1 MALRIRR
8 SITVGA
14 GVRTGAQNAAYT
26 VNPFG
31 PRRTGQ
37 TRRGASANPPPT
49 WSIPAKPGVL
59 APPLEREFFMGLE
72 ELKRGEPLLA
82 LERFE
87 SAARRDRG
95 DRALSD
101 DLLAGLTAVHVG
113 DAARAIPHLEAVVA
127 SDGGLPDALLL
138 KYAPEL
144 AFEVTITP
152 EVSALIP
159 AGSMAAALALVECY
173 QEVGRHEEA
182 IGVLQQLVEDQRE
195 PALTLSLCE
204 LYAEAGD
211 WDEVA
216 ALGAGVANDDDLTLQ
231 ILLYRA
237 TALLRRGEDEGAVGA
252 YDEALAAT
260 RRSPR
265 LLTAARFGRGAPHHR
280 LGRTAEARED
290 LARLLDAEE

>member
-1 MALRIRR
+1 
-8 SITVGA
+8 
-14 GVRTGAQNAAYT
+14 

-31 PRRTGQ
+31 PRRAGPAA
-37 TRRGASANPPPT
+37 RRGPSANPPPT

-72 ELKRGEPLLA
+72 ELKRGEPQLA

-87 SAARRDRG
+87 SAARRDKA

-113 DAARAIPHLEAVVA
+113 DAARAVPHLEAVVA
-127 SDGGLPDALLL
+127 SDAGLPDALLL

-144 AFEVTITP
+144 AFEVSITP
-152 EVSALIP
+152 EVSALIA

-182 IGVLQQLVEDQRE
+182 IGVLQQLVEGERE

-216 ALGAGVANDDDLTLQ
+216 ALGAGIANDDDLTLQ

-237 TALLRRGEDEGAVGA
+237 TALLRRGDDEEAIEA
-252 YDEALAAT
+252 YDEALASA

-265 LLTAARFGRGAPHHR
+265 LLTAARLGRGCLLLR
-280 LGRTAEARED
+280 LGRTADARED
-290 LARLLDAEE
+290 LARLLDDDD

>member
-1 MALRIRR
+1 M
-8 SITVGA
+8 
-14 GVRTGAQNAAYT
+14 
-26 VNPFG
+26 
-31 PRRTGQ
+31 
-37 TRRGASANPPPT
+37 
-49 WSIPAKPGVL
+49 L

-72 ELKRGEPLLA
+72 ELRRNEPQLA

-113 DAARAIPHLEAVVA
+113 DPARAIPHLEAVVA
-127 SDGGLPDALLL
+127 SDAVLPDALLL

-144 AFEVTITP
+144 AFEVSITP

-173 QEVGRHEEA
+173 QEVGRHDEA
-182 IGVLQQLVEDQRE
+182 IGVLQQLVEGGRE
-195 PALTLSLCE
+195 PALSLSLCE

-216 ALGAGVANDDDLTLQ
+216 ALSDGVANQDDLTLQ
-231 ILLYRA
+231 IILFRA
-237 TALLRRGEDEGAVGA
+237 AALLRRGDDAEAVEA

-260 RRSPR
+260 KRSPQ
-265 LLTAARFGRGAPHHR
+265 LLTAARLARGCVLLG
-280 LGRTAEARED
+280 LGRTADARED
-290 LARLLDAEE
+290 LAGLLDDDD